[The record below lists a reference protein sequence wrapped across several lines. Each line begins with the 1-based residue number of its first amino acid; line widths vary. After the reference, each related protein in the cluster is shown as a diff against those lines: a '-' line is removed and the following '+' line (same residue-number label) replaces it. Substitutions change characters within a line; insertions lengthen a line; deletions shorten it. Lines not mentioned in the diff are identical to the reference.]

1 MEGADES
8 TTESIVEVLFFDK
21 KQFFARIDKKAATV
35 ERLQTG
41 NEHILTFLILPKF
54 ALCFL
59 KKMAIPGLF
68 PFIFGRFQTNI
79 NTIYNNLMW
88 KNVHPVYGTGIRTHY
103 LQNVSL
109 LP

>member
-59 KKMAIPGLF
+59 KKMGHPRPLSVYF
-68 PFIFGRFQTNI
+68 RSFSNKHQ
-79 NTIYNNLMW
+79 YNLQQF
-88 KNVHPVYGTGIRTHY
+88 NVKKCPCSLWQLGFKHTTYRT
-103 LQNVSL
+103 
-109 LP
+109 